1 VVDAVVDDA
10 QLVAAAR
17 AGDREAF
24 AAIFDRYAPRVH
36 AFCSRLLAEPHTAA
50 DATQDTFIAAAQ
62 RLDQL
67 RDPSAL
73 RAWLYAIARNECTR
87 HGRARARAVPT
98 EDEVMAG
105 HTRDDVGA
113 DEPAAA
119 AAASEAVGILWEAAA
134 GLDEGD
140 RVLLELHVRHGL
152 AGAELAEAAGVSSGQ
167 ISMAVGRMRDR
178 VARSVGALLIAR
190 KGRADCGGL
199 RVVLADWDGTYDVLT
214 RKRVARHIDR
224 CEVCDDRRAALVAP
238 FGALAVG
245 PAVVAFQL
253 PDGALDGV
261 RDRVLDAFD
270 QHVAGSGG
278 GTEGGSSVGREG
290 GPVGSEGRTRRR
302 AVVAVAMAAIVAL
315 LAVAAVVGGGEEGSD
330 AIGTDG
336 DAQVTDASAGAAT
349 TVSAGPTTTS
359 PAATTSAVP
368 ATTPAQ
374 AGSTTTRPGEVAGP
388 GDPAAGP
395 QVTVPPSIVG
405 PPVTLAPGTTV
416 PSAPNQPPTVG
427 ATTRSPTGAMQTSCN
442 PVNDTRTI
450 SVAATDDRSL
460 AQVVLRW
467 TGPDGSGQR
476 TMARSGSVWV
486 ATLGPFANAG
496 SASYRAVA
504 TDVDGASASSPT
516 ASIAVDPCPG

>member
-1 VVDAVVDDA
+1 MVDAVVDDA

-119 AAASEAVGILWEAAA
+119 AAASEAGGILWEAAA

-152 AGAELAEAAGVSSGQ
+152 AGAELAEAAGVASGQ

-199 RVVLADWDGTYDVLT
+199 QVVLADWDGTYDVLT

-238 FGALAVG
+238 FGALAVAAMWNLICTSLATMSNAAHG
-245 PAVVAFQL
+245 PSPMEKSPRRIVSRPSNAPRL
-253 PDGALDGV
+253 PWDVKL
-261 RDRVLDAFD
+261 
-270 QHVAGSGG
+270 AG
-278 GTEGGSSVGREG
+278 
-290 GPVGSEGRTRRR
+290 
-302 AVVAVAMAAIVAL
+302 
-315 LAVAAVVGGGEEGSD
+315 
-330 AIGTDG
+330 
-336 DAQVTDASAGAAT
+336 
-349 TVSAGPTTTS
+349 TTTFWVLPLIVS
-359 PAATTSAVP
+359 VP
-368 ATTPAQ
+368 AT
-374 AGSTTTRPGEVAGP
+374 S
-388 GDPAAGP
+388 
-395 QVTVPPSIVG
+395 
-405 PPVTLAPGTTV
+405 
-416 PSAPNQPPTVG
+416 
-427 ATTRSPTGAMQTSCN
+427 
-442 PVNDTRTI
+442 
-450 SVAATDDRSL
+450 
-460 AQVVLRW
+460 
-467 TGPDGSGQR
+467 
-476 TMARSGSVWV
+476 
-486 ATLGPFANAG
+486 
-496 SASYRAVA
+496 
-504 TDVDGASASSPT
+504 
-516 ASIAVDPCPG
+516 

>member
-1 VVDAVVDDA
+1 MVDARVDDA
-10 QLVAAAR
+10 QLAVAAR

-36 AFCSRLLAEPHTAA
+36 AFCTRLLNEPHTAA
-50 DATQDTFIAAAQ
+50 DATQDTFVAAAQ

-67 RDPSAL
+67 RDPTAL

-105 HTRDDVGA
+105 HTRDDVDA

-119 AAASEAVGILWEAAA
+119 AAASEAGGILWEAAA

-152 AGAELAEAAGVSSGQ
+152 AGAELAEAAGVPAGQ
-167 ISMAVGRMRDR
+167 ISMAVGRMRER

-190 KGRADCGGL
+190 KGRADCPGL
-199 RVVLADWDGTYDVLT
+199 QDVLADWDGTYDVLT

-224 CEVCDDRRAALVAP
+224 CEVCDDRRAVLVAP

-278 GTEGGSSVGREG
+278 GAEG
-290 GPVGSEGRTRRR
+290 GPSDGGEGGPAGPEARTRRR
-302 AVVAVAMAAIVAL
+302 AVVAVAIAAIVAL
-315 LAVAAVVGGGEEGSD
+315 LAVAAVVGGDEGSD
-330 AIGTDG
+330 AIGADG
-336 DAQVTDASAGAAT
+336 GAQVADPSPEASTTADAGWT
-349 TVSAGPTTTS
+349 TTSAGPTTSTA
-359 PAATTSAVP
+359 PP
-368 ATTPAQ
+368 ATSPAQ
-374 AGSTTTRPGEVAGP
+374 AGSTTTAPGEVAGP
-388 GDPAAGP
+388 GGSGAGP
-395 QVTVPPSIVG
+395 EATVPPSIAG
-405 PPVTLAPGTTV
+405 PPVTLAPGTTR
-416 PSAPNQPPTVG
+416 PAAPNQPPTVG
-427 ATTRSPTGAMQTSCN
+427 ATTRSPAGAMQTSCN
-442 PVNDTRTI
+442 PANDTRTI
-450 SVAATDDRSL
+450 SVAATDDRGV

-467 TGPDGSGQR
+467 TGPDGPGQR
-476 TMARSGSVWV
+476 TMARSGSAWV
-486 ATLGPFANAG
+486 ATLGPFTNAG
-496 SASYRAVA
+496 TASYRAVA
-504 TDVDGASASSPT
+504 TDVDGSSASSPT
-516 ASIAVDPCPG
+516 TSIAVDPCPG